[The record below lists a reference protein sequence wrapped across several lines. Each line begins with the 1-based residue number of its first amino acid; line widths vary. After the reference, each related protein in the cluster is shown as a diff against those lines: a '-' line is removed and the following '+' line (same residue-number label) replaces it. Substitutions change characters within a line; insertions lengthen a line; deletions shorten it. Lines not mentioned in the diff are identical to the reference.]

1 MARRLAEEDF
11 KVAAWNRNAAKAE
24 ALRDAG
30 VSAQQTPAAAV
41 QQADVVVLMLADA
54 QSINEVLLGK
64 DVTSA
69 MKGKT
74 VVQMGTIGELCRR
87 MFAACR
93 EAVQYERHLDRAP
106 V

>member
-11 KVAAWNRNAAKAE
+11 QVAAWNRNAAKAE

-54 QSINEVLLGK
+54 QSINEVLLGN

-69 MKGKT
+69 IKGKT
-74 VVQMGTIGELCRR
+74 VVQMGTIGEHCS
-87 MFAACR
+87 AQGSH
-93 EAVQYERHLDRAP
+93 AV
-106 V
+106 